1 MGLSMGAGKK
11 KTCALDGVLP
21 VVRMSLFLYVW
32 VYHRGLRPD
41 GLLDRSVFNIG
52 VRSTRKVVYSR

>member
-41 GLLDRSVFNIG
+41 GLLDRSVFKYW
-52 VRSTRKVVYSR
+52 RT